1 MGSVSAALL
10 VYSLQIAALVAVAA
24 LVMGVLRPPLP
35 GVRLAFWR
43 SVGALCLLMPL
54 ASLLPPDVR
63 PVAADLGTAGITGAL
78 ATVEAATSQRG
89 VDPIPW
95 LWLAGLG
102 AHLGW
107 LGLGA
112 LRLRE
117 IRRTSSPAALGD
129 RLDALRASLAPRAE
143 VRWSGKV
150 SQPVCFGVRRPA
162 VFLPRRFAEL
172 GSAEQEAV
180 VCHELLHVAR
190 RDWPW
195 TILEELMRSVFW
207 FHPGAWWVLDRIRL
221 NREQLIDQLVAAR
234 VGSRKDYM
242 RALVSFA
249 DGDALS
255 PSLPFG
261 RRRQLVSRLRQLS
274 EESRMSRTRLV
285 ATVTVLAA
293 VMSGAAMGV
302 LAAMPLPVPGQQSPA
317 ATTRLEVRLAESE
330 PGEGLVEVVVAGRE
344 QPIFLHAEPV
354 VTGADVASAQVREGD
369 GADFSIEVVFR
380 PDAAARMAEATRSHI
395 DRPMAILVDGEV
407 VSAPTVRSAVRDRAV
422 ITGDFTRE
430 EAEALAVGLGPASE
444 R

>member
-24 LVMGVLRPPLP
+24 LVMAVLRPPLP

-78 ATVEAATSQRG
+78 ATVEAATSQRAG
-89 VDPIPW
+89 DPIPW

-102 AHLGW
+102 AHLAW
-107 LGLGA
+107 LGLGV

-117 IRRTSSPAALGD
+117 IRRTSTPAALGD
-129 RLDALRASLAPRAE
+129 RVDTLRASLAPRAE
-143 VRWSGKV
+143 VRWSDRV
-150 SQPVCFGVRRPA
+150 AQPVCFGVRRPA
-162 VFLPRRFAEL
+162 IFLPRRFAEL
-172 GSAEQEAV
+172 GSAEQEGV
-180 VCHELLHVAR
+180 VCHELFHVAR
-190 RDWPW
+190 GDWPW
-195 TILEELMRSVFW
+195 MILEALVGSALW
-207 FHPGAWWVLDRIRL
+207 FHPGVWWVQDRIRL
-221 NREQLIDQLVAAR
+221 NREQLIDLLVADR
-234 VGSRKDYM
+234 MGSRKDYM

-255 PSLPFG
+255 PSLPFV

-285 ATVTVLAA
+285 STVAVLAA
-293 VMSGAAMGV
+293 VMSGAAVGV
-302 LAAMPLPVPGQQSPA
+302 LSATPLPVPGQQSPGA
-317 ATTRLEVRLAESE
+317 ATRLEVRLAESE
-330 PGEGLVEVVVAGRE
+330 PGEGLVEVAVAWRE

-354 VTGADVASAQVREGD
+354 ATEADVASAQVQGQD
-369 GADFSIEVVFR
+369 GADFSIGVVFR
-380 PDAAARMAEATRSHI
+380 ADAAARMAEATRGHI
-395 DRPMAILVDGEV
+395 GRPMAILVDGEV
-407 VSAPTVRSAVRDRAV
+407 VMAPVVRGVISDRAS

-430 EAEALAVGLGPASE
+430 EAEAIAVGLRPEPAE
-444 R
+444 